1 MIDVE
6 RVEGRKGL
14 SRFIEVAWTVQAG
27 RGTPWVPPLRATVR
41 DLLDRKKNPFYANAD
56 RALFIARRDGVPV
69 GRIAAIENRW
79 HNAHHRDRVGFF
91 GFFECHEEQDAADA
105 LLRAAEAWLSDR
117 GLDRVRGPMNPSMN
131 HECGLLVDGFEH
143 RPVIMTPWNPPYY
156 MTLLGAAGYDGVQ
169 DLLGYWVPAGDRL
182 AVPER
187 VARLAE
193 RARRKS
199 GITFR
204 ELDVT
209 TLEEEAQNVLELYNE
224 AWDGN
229 WGFVPPTWEEFWH
242 TARDLK
248 AVLADGFSFVAE
260 ANDEV
265 VGFMMIA
272 HDVNEV
278 LRKMPSGRLWPWN
291 IVRLWRGI
299 PQVLRGR
306 VVLLGLRSEF
316 RNRGLFP
323 LFAHEAARRAL
334 DIGAEGAEASWVLAD
349 NRSLVDP
356 LDAMGLEPYRRWRIY
371 ERSNPTSS

>member
-1 MIDVE
+1 MIEIE
-6 RVEGRKGL
+6 RVEGWRGI

-27 RGTPWVPPLRATVR
+27 RDTPWVPPLRAAVR
-41 DLLDRKKNPFYANAD
+41 DLLNRKKNPFYDNAD
-56 RALFIARRDGVPV
+56 RALFIAHRDGAPV
-69 GRIAAIENRW
+69 GRIAAIENRR
-79 HNAHHRDRVGFF
+79 HNAHHGDRVGFF
-91 GFFECHEEQDAADA
+91 GFFECGEDQDAADA
-105 LLRAAEAWLSDR
+105 LLRAAEEWLSER
-117 GLDRVRGPMNPSMN
+117 GCDRVRGPMNPSMN

-156 MTLLGAAGYDGVQ
+156 MTLLDSAGYDAVR
-169 DLLGYWVPAGDRL
+169 DLLGYWVPARDRL

-199 GITFR
+199 GVTFR

-209 TLEEEAQNVLELYNE
+209 KLKQEARNVLELYVE

-242 TARDLK
+242 TARDLE

-260 ANDEV
+260 ANGET

-278 LRKMPSGRLWPWN
+278 LREMPSGRLWPWN
-291 IVRLWRGI
+291 IVRLSRGI
-299 PQVLRGR
+299 PRVLRGR

-316 RNRGLFP
+316 RNLGLFP

-334 DIGAEGAEASWVLAD
+334 DLGAEGAEASWVLAD
-349 NRSLVDP
+349 NHSLVDP

-371 ERSNPTSS
+371 ERPIPTSS